1 MNLVVHIPHAS
12 QSIPLTV
19 REQFVLSDA
28 ELAAELLIMTDAHT
42 DLLFHALV
50 PQAKEIVFPVS
61 RLVVDPERFR
71 DDDVEPMSRV
81 GMGVVYTRTAA
92 GKRLRRDLSDANRV
106 ALIEKFYD
114 PHHAALT
121 SAVDQALADTGGC
134 LILDCH
140 SFPSV
145 PLPYEID
152 QDLLRPDICLGVDR
166 QHTPDNLVESLK
178 SWFDATKLQTSI
190 DRPFAG
196 TIVPEKHYGKGR
208 RVWSIMIEV
217 NRRLYMDEQTGRRLE
232 RFDQM
237 RELLRAAA
245 RSERFRKILDN

>member
-1 MNLVVHIPHAS
+1 MWPRKSWRGGARVWSQLCHRGSQIGLSLIPAFNPDS
-12 QSIPLTV
+12 
-19 REQFVLSDA
+19 VLPC
-28 ELAAELLIMTDAHT
+28 HRRN
-42 DLLFHALV
+42 
-50 PQAKEIVFPVS
+50 VS
-61 RLVVDPERFR
+61 GRILE
-71 DDDVEPMSRV
+71 
-81 GMGVVYTRTAA
+81 
-92 GKRLRRDLSDANRV
+92 
-106 ALIEKFYD
+106 
-114 PHHAALT
+114 
-121 SAVDQALADTGGC
+121 ALADTGGC

-145 PLPYEID
+145 PLPYEIN

-178 SWFDATKLQTSI
+178 SWFDATRLQTSI